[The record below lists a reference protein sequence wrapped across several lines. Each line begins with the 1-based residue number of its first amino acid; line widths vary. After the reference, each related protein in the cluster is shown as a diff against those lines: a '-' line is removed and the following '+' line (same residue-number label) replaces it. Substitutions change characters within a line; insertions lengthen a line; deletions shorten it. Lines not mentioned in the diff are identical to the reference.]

1 MIKSPPKMAGIV
13 IFVLLF
19 SSEYDIFVLN
29 NNVLGVLTMDKI
41 KANLLKAIEGKTNA
55 WQRLSIDDILKLSA
69 AYKNIYEAEM
79 MKQDME
85 FVDYDSEG
93 EEVKEPEIDGFFIGF
108 CD

>member
-1 MIKSPPKMAGIV
+1 M
-13 IFVLLF
+13 
-19 SSEYDIFVLN
+19 E
-29 NNVLGVLTMDKI
+29 KI
-41 KANLLKAIEGKTNA
+41 SANLLKTIEGKTNA

-85 FVDYDSEG
+85 YVDYDSEG
-93 EEVKEPEIDGFFIGF
+93 EEVKEPEVDGFFIGF

>member
-1 MIKSPPKMAGIV
+1 MG
-13 IFVLLF
+13 
-19 SSEYDIFVLN
+19 
-29 NNVLGVLTMDKI
+29 KI
-41 KANLLKAIEGKTNA
+41 SANLLKAIEGKTNA

-69 AYKNIYEAEM
+69 AYKNIYEAKM

-93 EEVKEPEIDGFFIGF
+93 EEVKEPEVDGFFIGF

>member
-1 MIKSPPKMAGIV
+1 MG
-13 IFVLLF
+13 
-19 SSEYDIFVLN
+19 
-29 NNVLGVLTMDKI
+29 KI
-41 KANLLKAIEGKTNA
+41 NANLLKAIKEKTNA

-85 FVDYDSEG
+85 FVDYDN
-93 EEVKEPEIDGFFIGF
+93 EVAETKEPEVDGFFIGF

>member
-1 MIKSPPKMAGIV
+1 MG
-13 IFVLLF
+13 
-19 SSEYDIFVLN
+19 
-29 NNVLGVLTMDKI
+29 KI
-41 KANLLKAIEGKTNA
+41 SANLLKAIEGKAIEGKTNA

-79 MKQDME
+79 IKQDME

-93 EEVKEPEIDGFFIGF
+93 EEVKEPEVDGFFIGF

>member
-1 MIKSPPKMAGIV
+1 MAGIV

-19 SSEYDIFVLN
+19 FFYYDIFVLN

-41 KANLLKAIEGKTNA
+41 KANLIKAIEGKTNA
-55 WQRLSIDDILKLSA
+55 WQRLSIDDILKLST

-85 FVDYDSEG
+85 FVDYDSEA
-93 EEVKEPEIDGFFIGF
+93 EEVNEPEIDGFFIGF